1 MYHHCLAYY
10 NCQLVLS
17 LRKQEQYHT
26 QVAKRTTVAQT
37 KQLEDNKHILSLL
50 YLNTWWWNHPS
61 YSTIQ
66 PVINCWSV
74 EQPPIEVDK
83 PNTTSCSNNWTQS
96 IVSQKSTQ
104 SALMAI
110 AHTGLAQPLCCS
122 LHYTGTPSL
131 FTDCTLSRHHTQP
144 PKHLNGRAK
153 TYLLC
158 QFRPAFPQYMGCLQT
173 FKSLPNT
180 RGLNSTNGQ
189 AIVD

>member
-1 MYHHCLAYY
+1 MYRHCLAYY

-17 LRKQEQYHT
+17 LQKQEQYHT

-66 PVINCWSV
+66 L
-74 EQPPIEVDK
+74 QQLK
-83 PNTTSCSNNWTQS
+83 S